1 MRGTVSA
8 DTSLLTGQRRF
19 PRSSRRWA
27 EDVQVLKDV
36 NEAMR
41 MIEGEFG
48 ERWPAGSVFWL
59 LLEECAERLGLAMP
73 RRAKP

>member
-1 MRGTVSA
+1 MGGAVST

-27 EDVQVLKDV
+27 EDVRVRKDV

-41 MIEGEFG
+41 MIEGKFG
-48 ERWPAGSVFWL
+48 KRWPAGSVFWL
-59 LLEECAERLGLAMP
+59 LLEGCAERLGLGP
-73 RRAKP
+73 RHS